1 MIVPATPIAPPPS
14 QKKKYKKK
22 STKKKD
28 STINALKRGRE

>member
-14 QKKKYKKK
+14 PKKNTKKNQQ
-22 STKKKD
+22 KKD